1 MGRYTGPS
9 CRLCRREGVKLFLK
23 GDRCQSAK
31 CAMERRK
38 KSLIPGMHGAERKK
52 LTEYGLQL
60 REKQKVKRYY
70 GVYERQFRK
79 YFEMATRHKGVTG
92 EMLLQY
98 LERRLDN
105 VVYVCG
111 FAPSHKAARQLVRH
125 GHVLL
130 NGEKV
135 DIPSV
140 IVKVGDVISLVS
152 GAEKMD
158 MVVRALEGASSRT
171 LPTWLE
177 IDLNKVTATVKSL
190 PTRAEMCQGV
200 MVNEQAIVELYS
212 K

>member
-9 CRLCRREGVKLFLK
+9 CRLCRREGVRLYLK
-23 GDRCQSAK
+23 GDRCYSAK
-31 CAMERRK
+31 CALEKRK
-38 KSLIPGMHGAERKK
+38 ASPVPGMHGAVRKK
-52 LTEYGLQL
+52 TTEYGAQL

-70 GVYERQFRK
+70 GVYERQFHK

-105 VVYVCG
+105 VIYVSG

-125 GHVLL
+125 GHVLV

-135 DIPSV
+135 DIPSL
-140 IVKVGDVISLVS
+140 IVKVGDVISLAP
-152 GAEKMD
+152 GAEKID
-158 MVVRALEGASSRT
+158 VVVRSLEAASSKQ
-171 LPTWLE
+171 LPSWLE
-177 IDLNKVTATVKSL
+177 IDLSKVKATVKSL
-190 PTRAEMCQGV
+190 PTRAEMCQGIL
-200 MVNEQAIVELYS
+200 VNEQAIVELYS

>member
-9 CRLCRREGVKLFLK
+9 CRLCRREGVKLYIK
-23 GDRCQSAK
+23 GERCLSPK
-31 CAMERRK
+31 CAIERRK
-38 KSLIPGMHGAERKK
+38 ASPAPGMHGKDRKK
-52 LTEYGLQL
+52 PTEYGVQL

-70 GVYERQFRK
+70 GVYERQFKK
-79 YFEMATRHKGVTG
+79 YFEMATHHKGVTG

-105 VVYVCG
+105 VVYVSG
-111 FAPSHKAARQLVRH
+111 FALSHKAARQLVRH
-125 GHVLL
+125 GHVLV

-140 IVKVGDVISLVS
+140 IVKVGDVVSLAPGS
-152 GAEKMD
+152 EKID
-158 MVVRALEGASSRT
+158 MVVRALETASSKT

-177 IDLNKVTATVKSL
+177 IDLSKVKATVKSL
-190 PTRAEMCQGV
+190 PTRAEMCQGIL
-200 MVNEQAIVELYS
+200 VNEQAIVELYS

>member
-1 MGRYTGPS
+1 
-9 CRLCRREGVKLFLK
+9 
-23 GDRCQSAK
+23 
-31 CAMERRK
+31 
-38 KSLIPGMHGAERKK
+38 MHGAVRKK
-52 LTEYGLQL
+52 TTEYGAQL

-105 VVYVCG
+105 VIYVSG

-125 GHVLL
+125 GHVLV

-135 DIPSV
+135 DIPSL
-140 IVKVGDVISLVS
+140 IVKVGDVISLAP
-152 GAEKMD
+152 GAEKID
-158 MVVRALEGASSRT
+158 VVVRSLEAASSKQ
-171 LPTWLE
+171 LPSWLE
-177 IDLNKVTATVKSL
+177 IDLSKVKATVKSL
-190 PTRAEMCQGV
+190 PTRAEMCQGIL
-200 MVNEQAIVELYS
+200 VNEQAIVELYS